1 MRTDLKGSTGS
12 GTIDADVVSENRRR
26 RTARSD
32 RAQHASASG
41 APERLPTDIV
51 ERMDMDRL
59 GAGVRGSASRLRD
72 FRRGARCCG
81 VKRVAIQRDL
91 QENCW
96 HYLT

>member
-41 APERLPTDIV
+41 APERLLTDIV
-51 ERMDMDRL
+51 ERMDI
-59 GAGVRGSASRLRD
+59 
-72 FRRGARCCG
+72 RGASG
-81 VKRVAIQRDL
+81 TVFDHL
-91 QENCW
+91 FL
-96 HYLT
+96 LTREDARARIGISS